1 MKSQTNAK
9 AKINT
14 QPNTNNIAVVDVQAI
29 VNSSVQ
35 VKALKEAQAAK
46 VSELNA
52 WLQNAQNEVNAE
64 QDKERQQ
71 ALLQKYNAEFA
82 LKRRDVAL
90 QYQQE
95 LKTVSDNIS
104 QTVAKEAEKKGY
116 SMVIAKNIVV
126 YGGVDITED
135 IAKIVK

>member
-1 MKSQTNAK
+1 MKNQTNEK

-14 QPNTNNIAVVDVQAI
+14 QPNTNNIAVVDVQSI
-29 VNSSVQ
+29 VNSSAQ

-52 WLQNAQNEVNAE
+52 WLQNAQNEVNTE
-64 QDKERQQ
+64 RDKERQQ

-82 LKRRDVAL
+82 LKRRDIAL

-104 QTVAKEAEKKGY
+104 QTVTEEAEKKGY
-116 SMVIAKNIVV
+116 SMVIAKNIVI
-126 YGGVDITED
+126 YGGIDITED

>member
-1 MKSQTNAK
+1 MKNQTNEK
-9 AKINT
+9 AKIDT
-14 QPNTNNIAVVDVQAI
+14 QPNTNNIAVVDVQSI
-29 VNSSVQ
+29 VNSSAQ

-52 WLQNAQNEVNAE
+52 WLQNAQNEVNTE
-64 QDKERQQ
+64 RDKERQQ

-82 LKRRDVAL
+82 LKRRDIAL

>member
-1 MKSQTNAK
+1 MKNQSG
-9 AKINT
+9 I
-14 QPNTNNIAVVDVQAI
+14 NNIAVVDVQAI
-29 VNSSVQ
+29 VNSSAQ
-35 VKALKEAQAAK
+35 VKALKEEQATK
-46 VSELNA
+46 VKELNL

-71 ALLQKYNAEFA
+71 ALLQKYNADFA
-82 LKRRDVAL
+82 LKKRDIIL

-116 SMVIAKNIVV
+116 SMVIAKNIVIC
-126 YGGVDITED
+126 GGVDITED
-135 IAKIVK
+135 IAKIIK

>member
-1 MKSQTNAK
+1 MKNQTNAK
-9 AKINT
+9 AKTST
-14 QPNTNNIAVVDVQAI
+14 QPNTNNIAVVDVQTI
-29 VNSSVQ
+29 VNSSAQ
-35 VKALKEAQAAK
+35 VKALREAQAAK
-46 VSELNA
+46 VNELNL

-82 LKRRDVAL
+82 LKRRDIAL

-95 LKTVSDNIS
+95 LKIVSDNIS

-116 SMVIAKNIVV
+116 SMVIAKNIVIC
-126 YGGVDITED
+126 GGVDITEHV
-135 IAKIVK
+135 AKIIK

>member
-9 AKINT
+9 AS
-14 QPNTNNIAVVDVQAI
+14 TNSNASNIAVVDVQSI
-29 VNSSVQ
+29 VNSSAQ
-35 VKALKEAQAAK
+35 VKALKEAQTKK
-46 VSELNA
+46 VQELNL

-82 LKRRDVAL
+82 LKRRDIAL

-95 LKTVSDNIS
+95 LQIVSNNIS
-104 QTVAKEAEKKGY
+104 QTIAEEAVKKGY
-116 SMVIAKNIVV
+116 SMVVAKNLVI
-126 YGGVDITED
+126 YGGLDITED

>member
-1 MKSQTNAK
+1 MKDQTNEK

-14 QPNTNNIAVVDVQAI
+14 QLNTNNIAVVDVQSI

-52 WLQNAQNEVNAE
+52 WLQNAQNEVNTE
-64 QDKERQQ
+64 RDKERQQ

-82 LKRRDVAL
+82 LKRRDIAL

-95 LKTVSDNIS
+95 LQAVSSNIS
-104 QTVAKEAEKKGY
+104 QTVAEEAEKKGY
-116 SMVIAKNIVV
+116 SMVIAKNIVI
-126 YGGVDITED
+126 YGGIDITED